1 MRSRE
6 YYLNKYLLGDM
17 SLGEWW
23 DMAQDICPAIASA
36 VKKSNFIRC
45 FMKDGHEAIEV
56 ACLGARLGTMRFL
69 YTIDGKAFVITA
81 DINQRAKFDGNL
93 VVMENIQ
100 GKTVMFSFPDMPKL
114 I

>member
-23 DMAQDICPAIASA
+23 DMAQEICPAIASA
-36 VKKSNFIRC
+36 VNKSNFIRC
-45 FMKDGHEAIEV
+45 FIKDEYEREV
-56 ACLGARLGTMRFL
+56 ACLGVRLGTMRFL
-69 YTIDGKAFVITA
+69 YAIDGKAFVITA
-81 DINQRAKFDGNL
+81 GINQRVKLDADS
-93 VVMENIQ
+93 VIMENIQ
-100 GKTVMFSFPDMPKL
+100 GKTMAISFPDMPKL